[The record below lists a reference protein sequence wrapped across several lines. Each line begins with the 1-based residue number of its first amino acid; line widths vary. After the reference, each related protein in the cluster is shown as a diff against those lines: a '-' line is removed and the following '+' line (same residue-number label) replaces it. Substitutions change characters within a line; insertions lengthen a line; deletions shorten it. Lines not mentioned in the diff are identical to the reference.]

1 MRGPEW
7 QVPVPVEIIKCKFS
21 LSLFPKEMDQEG
33 GVNCDAVISSLQT
46 IREENRGELAA
57 NQLVTM

>member
-1 MRGPEW
+1 
-7 QVPVPVEIIKCKFS
+7 
-21 LSLFPKEMDQEG
+21 MDQEG